1 MDRRDLVSALFWTAI
16 AVFVL
21 VQAIA
26 LGTGTLSSPGP
37 GFLLFV
43 AGLSLGML
51 SLLLIATKV
60 FKRAG
65 SAGVL
70 KMWQGRNWLK
80 VSLSVMALL
89 LYALF
94 LTHLGF
100 LLTSFALMVVLF
112 GLERQRPWITLAYAA
127 VTVVSCYVFFHIL
140 LAVPFPKGILEF

>member
-1 MDRRDLVSALFWTAI
+1 MDRRDLVSAVFWTAI

-37 GFLLFV
+37 GFLMFI
-43 AGLSLGML
+43 ASLSLGLL
-51 SLLLIATKV
+51 SLLLMAMKV

-65 SAGVL
+65 SAGFSN
-70 KMWQGRNWLK
+70 MWQGRNRLK
-80 VSLSVMALL
+80 VILSVMALL
-89 LYALF
+89 LYAFL

-112 GLERQRPWITLAYAA
+112 GLERQRAWITLTYAA

-140 LAVPFPKGILEF
+140 LAVPFPKGVLYF

>member
-1 MDRRDLVSALFWTAI
+1 MDPRDLVSSLFWVAV

-21 VQAIA
+21 VHAIA

-37 GFLLFV
+37 GFLMFI
-43 AGLSLGML
+43 ASLSLGLL
-51 SLLLIATKV
+51 SLLLMATKV

-65 SAGVL
+65 SAGFS

-80 VSLSVMALL
+80 VALSVTALL
-89 LYALF
+89 LYAFF

-112 GLERQRPWITLAYAA
+112 GLDRQRAWMTLAYAA

-140 LAVPFPKGILEF
+140 LAVPFPKGVLEF